1 MALLLLAP
9 PLAAQPVVPS
19 WLRDV
24 LEARGEAAG
33 NREGRRDEQ
42 RHSDRRRQ
50 GEDDPD
56 GVRDDA
62 ARSRALDWRA
72 EPREPRLDARSAA
85 RRAQDAHGG
94 RVLGVK
100 RTGDSYR
107 VRLLLDEGRVTTVT
121 IRE

>member
-24 LEARGEAAG
+24 LEERGEAAVD
-33 NREGRRDEQ
+33 REGRRDEQ
-42 RHSDRRRQ
+42 RHSERKRQ
-50 GEDDPD
+50 SEGDPD
-56 GVRDDA
+56 AVRDDA
-62 ARSRALDWRA
+62 ARGRALDWRTQ
-72 EPREPRLDARSAA
+72 PRERRLDARSAA
-85 RRAQDAHGG
+85 RRAQDAYGG

-100 RTGDSYR
+100 RKGDSYR